1 MTESPDVTQME
12 FFVMALAFPNNAHL
26 SLLIPSAV
34 DVKTDQNTRADN

>member
-1 MTESPDVTQME
+1 MTKSPDVTEME

-34 DVKTDQNTRADN
+34 DGKTDQNARADN